1 MSINVL
7 QQYDEAVKVARVQ
20 YKAQCKV
27 RLEALLKALP
37 NWHYVDTQYTSYGE
51 QYGMPPCMLSPEA
64 FALFEGEGFENV
76 DDEEW
81 KDNNIYY
88 LSTP

>member
-1 MSINVL
+1 MSIILL
-7 QQYDEAVKVARVQ
+7 QQYDLAVKAARTE
-20 YKAQCKV
+20 YKAQSNA
-27 RLEALLKALP
+27 RLEALKNALP
-37 NWHYVDTQYTSYGE
+37 SWHYVDTQYTSYGE
-51 QYGMPPCMLSPEA
+51 QYGMPPCMLTPEA

-76 DDEEW
+76 DEEW